1 MWPFS
6 LIREWREATVKL
18 RLAAAEVDE
27 RIMDLAAPIR
37 HGASDSQIA
46 ASIRQLND
54 LTQTVKMQGT
64 GTVRIKGNGR

>member
-27 RIMDLAAPIR
+27 RITALAAPIK
-37 HGASDSQIA
+37 HGASDTQIQ
-46 ASIRQLND
+46 ASIALLND
-54 LTQTVKMQGT
+54 LTQTVKMGT
-64 GTVRIKGNGR
+64 GTVRMKGNGK